1 VLRPA
6 TEDDRDQV
14 LAMARAEDIAW
25 FGEPQFTPEE
35 MGEFLDHVGGMAA
48 GVVAVDDSGQV
59 HGYAGVG
66 AVQESLLVVDPADAN
81 PPYAELID
89 WIRDRG
95 AASLNAYSNDLP
107 RLDALEQGGWRHA
120 FSNFELARPGAE
132 LVEKPTWPDGVTLA
146 VFDLATDA
154 ERAHHLIYVDARWAD
169 VPGHHERPLESW
181 RQMLRSQEKG
191 WLALRG
197 DRTVGVVIGR
207 VFADGRAWIHQ
218 LAVAQDERGN
228 GIGRAL
234 LLHAY
239 TELLAAGATSLGL
252 DVQAHNDNAL
262 GLYRSVG
269 LEITREWGIYQPA

>member
-1 VLRPA
+1 
-6 TEDDRDQV
+6 
-14 LAMARAEDIAW
+14 MARAEDIAW

-35 MGEFLDHVGGMAA
+35 MGEFLDHIGGMAS
-48 GVVAVDDSGQV
+48 GVAAVDGE
-59 HGYAGVG
+59 GALRGFAGVG
-66 AVQESLLVVDPADAN
+66 AVQESLLVVDPTDAD
-81 PPYAELID
+81 PPFAELLD
-89 WIRDRG
+89 WIRSRG
-95 AASLNAYSNDLP
+95 AASLNVYSKDGP
-107 RLDALEQGGWRHA
+107 RVAALEKAGWRHA
-120 FSNFELARPGAE
+120 FSNFELARPGADP
-132 LVEKPTWPDGVTLA
+132 VEQPTWPPGVALA
-146 VFDLATDA
+146 TFDLATDA

-169 VPGHHERPLESW
+169 VPGHHERPLEAW
-181 RQMLRSQEKG
+181 RQMIRTEEMG

-239 TELLAAGATSLGL
+239 TQLLAAGGTSLGL

-269 LEITREWGIYQPA
+269 LEITREWRIYQPG

>member
-35 MGEFLDHVGGMAA
+35 MGEFLDHLGGMAA
-48 GVVAVDDSGQV
+48 GVVAVDDTGQV

-66 AVQESLLVVDPADAN
+66 AVQESILVVHPSDED

-89 WIRDRG
+89 WIRDNG
-95 AASLNAYSNDLP
+95 AASLNVYSKDDT
-107 RLDALEQGGWRHA
+107 RLAALERAGWRHA

-132 LVEKPTWPDGVTLA
+132 PVEQPTRPDGVSVA
-146 VFDLATDA
+146 EFDRATDV

-169 VPGHHERPLESW
+169 VPGHHERPLEAW
-181 RQMLRSQEKG
+181 RQKFRSQEKG

-234 LLHAY
+234 LVHAY

-252 DVQAHNDNAL
+252 DVQAHNDSAL
-262 GLYRSVG
+262 GLYHSVG
-269 LEITREWGIYQPA
+269 LEITREWRIYQPA